1 MPDEQ
6 EDRSRDDFAERGADI
21 KGETEEKFYNIHIL
35 IKILNSYYT
44 VALCTFALMEKK
56 ALEIFRAEVNSE
68 LSLPIADEGI
78 KAGFPSPAQ
87 DFMDLAIDLNKE
99 LVRHPASTFY
109 GRVRGDSMQDAGV
122 YDGDILI
129 IDKSLEPRNGDMAV
143 CFVDGEFTIKYI
155 KIEKDIVWLIP
166 ANDSYSPIKVTE
178 DNDFLIWGIVTYSI
192 KKQR

>member
-1 MPDEQ
+1 
-6 EDRSRDDFAERGADI
+6 
-21 KGETEEKFYNIHIL
+21 
-35 IKILNSYYT
+35 
-44 VALCTFALMEKK
+44 MEKK
-56 ALEIFRAEVNSE
+56 SLEIFRAEVNTE
-68 LSLPIADEGI
+68 LSLPIADDGI

-87 DFMDLAIDLNKE
+87 DFMDLALDLNKE

-166 ANDSYSPIKVTE
+166 ANDSYNPIKVTE
-178 DNDFLIWGIVTYSI
+178 ENDFLVWGIVTYCI
-192 KKQR
+192 TKIRR